1 MIVLCVPVIRWTSCG
16 YSADFSSCRP
26 TFVRGNSSRSCTS
39 CGPLC
44 IFAQSHRL
52 CGLVSILSSHD
63 RPAVSCLGFTVRYRT
78 DCPGRASVFVLYVCN
93 NKYWNWCRCIQR
105 KDSAGV
111 ILTASWFNNINI
123 GYRFHTSTV
132 CHSCC
137 NNVMYISKE
146 NLDISGSAWK
156 KISCWHGIPAGT
168 DCPSTEIVYTGRELC
183 SPHAS
188 ISSQIAAR
196 FWHIIYDIYWYLH
209 YISMIVINV
218 YNN

>member
-1 MIVLCVPVIRWTSCG
+1 MCLLYTLSKIPQLPGSPSLHCESME
-16 YSADFSSCRP
+16 
-26 TFVRGNSSRSCTS
+26 
-39 CGPLC
+39 
-44 IFAQSHRL
+44 
-52 CGLVSILSSHD
+52 ILSVFNNTLL
-63 RPAVSCLGFTVRYRT
+63 PSCEICERSRLNIMTERY
-78 DCPGRASVFVLYVCN
+78 
-93 NKYWNWCRCIQR
+93 KYWNWCRCIQR

-111 ILTASWFNNINI
+111 ILTASWLNYINI
-123 GYRFHTSTV
+123 GYGFHISTV

-156 KISCWHGIPAGT
+156 NIILIWDSC
-168 DCPSTEIVYTGRELC
+168 CPSTEIIYTGRELC

-188 ISSQIAAR
+188 ISSQITAR
-196 FWHIIYDIYWYLH
+196 FWHIIYDIYCYLY